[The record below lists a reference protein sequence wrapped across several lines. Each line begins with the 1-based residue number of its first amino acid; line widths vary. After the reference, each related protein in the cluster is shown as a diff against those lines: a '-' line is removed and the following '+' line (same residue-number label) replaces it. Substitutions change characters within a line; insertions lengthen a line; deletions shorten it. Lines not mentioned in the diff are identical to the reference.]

1 MDLTCESP
9 QCFNIR
15 HAERGIQTR
24 KMRKQGGNLHCIM
37 AFQMQEPSQWG
48 AVDVIVSPEPPKV
61 MSGAHRRTPIESLNS
76 SESDFPRGLDIASDF
91 DDDDDGFGT
100 LRRDNA
106 ANFRGW
112 SDGSASVSSKGTPDE
127 FSNSVEDIDALQAAV
142 MLATPKAM
150 ELTNDVMDDQHYSDQ
165 AIDIYIADTKDRLN
179 KTLTEEEFG
188 STENTTTLMET
199 LEPVEGDYTQRSG
212 TFRKSKPSLSP
223 VPVVESEHQL
233 EAAPDESIDEQSAGH
248 YTRRSGTFRKKK
260 PLLVVTQHVDVT
272 AGEADQ
278 AKGHVADAAEDNT
291 EFNSST
297 NIILQIE
304 PPLRAV
310 EQSDQYDSDTNNSDE
325 LATQKEGTGL
335 KRSSTF
341 KKEKP
346 TLEVSPIVRM
356 DERINRDKRSNSDQ
370 PVDID
375 YMFTNKTS
383 AADSRK
389 SSLTLMVP
397 GPHTHVAYPDSDSD
411 SVEESYFLV
420 DSTSDGATS
429 GSERRQS
436 GAFSKERPIVDSPF
450 GDEYF

>member
-24 KMRKQGGNLHCIM
+24 KTRKQGGNLHCIM

-61 MSGAHRRTPIESLNS
+61 TSGAHRRTPIESLNS
-76 SESDFPRGLDIASDF
+76 SESDFPRGLDIASDS

-106 ANFRGW
+106 AKFRAW
-112 SDGSASVSSKGTPDE
+112 SDRSASVSSKGTPENE
-127 FSNSVEDIDALQAAV
+127 FLNSVEDIDALQDAAT
-142 MLATPKAM
+142 LIKAV
-150 ELTNDVMDDQHYSDQ
+150 ELTNDLKDDQHYSYQ
-165 AIDIYIADTKDRLN
+165 AIDTTNTKDHLN
-179 KTLTEEEFG
+179 KTLTPTKSEEGFG
-188 STENTTTLMET
+188 TENKTTLMET
-199 LEPVEGDYTQRSG
+199 LEPVEGDYTRRSG

-223 VPVVESEHQL
+223 VPVVEGEHQL
-233 EAAPDESIDEQSAGH
+233 EVAPDESIDEGSAGH
-248 YTRRSGTFRKKK
+248 YTRRSGTFRKEK
-260 PLLVVTQHVDVT
+260 PSLVVTQHVDVT
-272 AGEADQ
+272 AGEVDQ
-278 AKGHVADAAEDNT
+278 AQGCVADTAEDNT
-291 EFNSST
+291 GFTSSA
-297 NIILQIE
+297 NISLQVE
-304 PPLRAV
+304 PPLMAV
-310 EQSDQYDSDTNNSDE
+310 EEPDQYDSDTHNSDE

-356 DERINRDKRSNSDQ
+356 DERINREKRSNSDQ

-375 YMFTNKTS
+375 YMYTDKTS
-383 AADSRK
+383 ASDSRK
-389 SSLTLMVP
+389 RSLTLMVP
-397 GPHTHVAYPDSDSD
+397 GPHAHVAYPDSDSD
-411 SVEESYFLV
+411 SVEESYLLV

-436 GAFSKERPIVDSPF
+436 GTFPKERPIVDSPF